1 MNKEAE
7 EMHSKEVREVLYGRA
22 PFMVRHG
29 MTIMA
34 AVIGAAVAAMV
45 IADWPEGLTDQL
57 LWWLR
62 PAGSGSV
69 AGG

>member
-1 MNKEAE
+1 MKKEDE

-34 AVIGAAVAAMV
+34 AVIGGAVAAMV
-45 IADWPEGLTDQL
+45 IADWPEGLVEQL
-57 LWWLR
+57 LWWAR
-62 PAGSGSV
+62 P
-69 AGG
+69 GGN